1 MDWSIVLKIIMNL
14 EHGLLLFVIGITIS
28 VVGMGIAY
36 YIGSKEDKKE
46 EITEVQK
53 FIRTLK
59 KGQ

>member
-1 MDWSIVLKIIMNL
+1 MDLT
-14 EHGLLLFVIGITIS
+14 HGLLLFVIGTTIS